1 MAKKKAAK
9 ARSAAEEAFSNPYLR
24 RLVEDQELRTNVR
37 TALDNARNAY
47 GRLNNGK
54 APTKVVMED
63 KKFKK
68 EVKQAAGALR
78 DAGSALREGPKR
90 RKSGF
95 GRLLLLGIVGAG
107 AALALSEGLRNKLL
121 DALFGAEEEFDY
133 TSTTAP
139 TPAPTP
145 ASMSTPAPMS
155 EASES
160 TTS

>member
-9 ARSAAEEAFSNPYLR
+9 ARSAAEEAFSNPYVR
-24 RLVEDQELRTNVR
+24 RLVEDQELRENVR
-37 TALDNARNAY
+37 TALDNARKAY
-47 GRLNNGK
+47 ARLNNGK

-78 DAGSALREGPKR
+78 DAGSALRDGPKKR
-90 RKSGF
+90 RGGF

-121 DALFGAEEEFDY
+121 DTLFGAEEEFDY

-139 TPAPTP
+139 ASPPTPAP
-145 ASMSTPAPMS
+145 
-155 EASES
+155 SES
-160 TTS
+160 ASASS

>member
-1 MAKKKAAK
+1 MAKSKSSK
-9 ARSAAEEAFSNPYLR
+9 ARSAAEGAWTSPYVQ
-24 RLVEDQELRTNVR
+24 RLVEDQELRENVR
-37 TALDNARNAY
+37 TAMDNARKAY
-47 GRLNNGK
+47 ARLNNGK
-54 APTKVVMED
+54 APAKVVMD
-63 KKFKK
+63 DRKFKK
-68 EVKQAAGALR
+68 EVKQAADALR

-90 RKSGF
+90 RKGGF
-95 GRLLLLGIVGAG
+95 RRLLLLGIVGAG

-139 TPAPTP
+139 ASAPMP
-145 ASMSTPAPMS
+145 TPAPMP